1 MERSCILFRLFQS
14 MGDQFIIAITVNAFV
29 CKMYVFGGYWNLFF
43 WNRTDYSQL
52 HSLRTIR
59 PGDVITFNLYIPFS
73 FYDAIVVDWEL
84 LLTAGNMRKLTRPF
98 STLSEEEVFG
108 LLTSLLDEFLRIERK
123 KSIENLDIYVKDTS
137 EQGGNSVLESIPYQK
152 VNTYNY
158 CN

>member
-1 MERSCILFRLFQS
+1 MLLSAKCMFLVGIGICFSGFLPYEFLFR
-14 MGDQFIIAITVNAFV
+14 
-29 CKMYVFGGYWNLFF
+29 
-43 WNRTDYSQL
+43 NRTDYSQL

-73 FYDAIVVDWEL
+73 FHNAIAVDWEL

-98 STLSEEEVFG
+98 STQEVFG

>member
-1 MERSCILFRLFQS
+1 MFLVGIGICFSGFLPYEFLFR
-14 MGDQFIIAITVNAFV
+14 
-29 CKMYVFGGYWNLFF
+29 
-43 WNRTDYSQL
+43 NRTDYSQL

-73 FYDAIVVDWEL
+73 FHDAIAVDWEL

-98 STLSEEEVFG
+98 STQEVFG